1 MGPQHRKGI
10 RNRWA
15 EQRGEAAARRAE
27 SAPPSFELQ
36 QRERGL
42 DVSGART
49 PGRGRSESVPGW
61 GAGAGLEREF
71 RGDEDVE
78 GVQLRAPGTPA
89 ARPSLAGAPLPLPLA
104 EPAPRRVSPG
114 APQQAHEE
122 EQAQS
127 GRASARGALEG
138 NRVK

>member
-1 MGPQHRKGI
+1 MALTLRAPGPRGG
-10 RNRWA
+10 A
-15 EQRGEAAARRAE
+15 EASRFPAG
-27 SAPPSFELQ
+27 
-36 QRERGL
+36 
-42 DVSGART
+42 
-49 PGRGRSESVPGW
+49 

-114 APQQAHEE
+114 APQQAREE

-127 GRASARGALEG
+127 VLS
-138 NRVK
+138 